1 MIGKGENNW
10 DKFTHA
16 GGNVKNNDTGDVACD
31 SYNKYKDDI
40 KLMKDMGVSFLFG
53 CLSCYQNLRIC
64 LISVP
69 FFMQFLANFKFRAS
83 FVT

>member
-1 MIGKGENNW
+1 MFSIMIGKGENNW

-31 SYNKYKDDI
+31 SYNKYKYDI

-53 CLSCYQNLRIC
+53 CLSCYQTN
-64 LISVP
+64 V
-69 FFMQFLANFKFRAS
+69 
-83 FVT
+83 FV

>member
-10 DKFTHA
+10 DRFSHA

-53 CLSCYQNLRIC
+53 CLLVIKLTYLFDIC
-64 LISVP
+64 AIFYAVSY
-69 FFMQFLANFKFRAS
+69 KF
-83 FVT
+83 